1 MYNPPLDLYK
11 LIIMRGRLK
20 MVRKRKLYNPQRAKF
35 HMLKAKKNM
44 LCMLSSYLT
53 GLFKGM
59 IIGMIIGKKLKKD

>member
-1 MYNPPLDLYK
+1 
-11 LIIMRGRLK
+11 

-44 LCMLSSYLT
+44 LCMLGSYLT